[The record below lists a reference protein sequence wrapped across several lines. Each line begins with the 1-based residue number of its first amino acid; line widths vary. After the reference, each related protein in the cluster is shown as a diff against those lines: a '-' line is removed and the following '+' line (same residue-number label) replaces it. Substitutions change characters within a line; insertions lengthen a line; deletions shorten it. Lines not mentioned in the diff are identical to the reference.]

1 MSDRQANIDQRRGYT
16 MGEMISSFDGMK
28 LYLNREVPENPKAAL
43 VIVHGLCEHQG
54 RYDYLADISARRAS
68 PLIGLITGAMGAP
81 RGRGCR
87 HR

>member
-1 MSDRQANIDQRRGYT
+1 

-54 RYDYLADISARRAS
+54 RYDYLADIFRKAGISTYR
-68 PLIGLITGAMGAP
+68 IKG
-81 RGRGCR
+81 
-87 HR
+87 